1 MFFIY
6 FCGRI
11 FFNLQSQKMKKLL
24 CGALAAGIAATA
36 WAAPEHPD
44 STGFKFTDVKLVKTS
59 PVRDQNKSGTCWC
72 FSSNTFFENEI
83 LRKTGKAVD
92 LSEMFVVWH
101 TYDDK
106 ADKYIRTN
114 GKINFSQGGSGLDVP
129 YVWATYGAVPESVY
143 AGLNYGE
150 DNHVHGELEAAM
162 SGYINGVA
170 RKSNRR
176 LSTAWRKGLK
186 GILDAYFGEL
196 PETFEYEGKTYT
208 PQSFAQSL
216 GINAADYIPVTSFT
230 HHPFYQSFAI
240 EVADNWLWE
249 KYHNVPMEEMKA
261 IVDNALDNGYSVAW
275 AADVSEPGF
284 NWTDGYAVIPKKKT
298 EKDMNG
304 TELARWVKLSDRD
317 REKESNKISGPRE
330 EITVTQELR
339 QEMFDKQETTDDHG
353 MVIVGKAVDQEGN
366 KYYKVKNSWDT
377 NHVYDGFFYV
387 SEPYFLAKTLDIL
400 VNREAIPKNIAK
412 KMKI

>member
-1 MFFIY
+1 
-6 FCGRI
+6 
-11 FFNLQSQKMKKLL
+11 MKKYILGTVAL
-24 CGALAAGIAATA
+24 SLAFGAFADESKAKNDTVG
-36 WAAPEHPD
+36 
-44 STGFKFTDVKLVKTS
+44 GFKFTDVKLVKTT
-59 PVRDQNKSGTCWC
+59 PVKDQNKSGTCWS
-72 FSSNTFFENEI
+72 FSGISFLEDEI
-83 LRKTGKAVD
+83 LRKTGKEVD
-92 LSEMFVVWH
+92 LSEMFIVRH
-101 TYDDK
+101 CYNDK
-106 ADKYIRTN
+106 ADKYIRMN
-114 GKINFSQGGSGLDVP
+114 GTINFAQGGSTLDVP
-129 YVWATYGAVPESVY
+129 YVMVNYGLVPEEAYTGLQYGTEKHEHAELSSVLTSMVNSVNS
-143 AGLNYGE
+143 AKTKS
-150 DNHVHGELEAAM
+150 HVWKKAF
-162 SGYINGVA
+162 
-170 RKSNRR
+170 
-176 LSTAWRKGLK
+176 KGA
-186 GILDAYFGEL
+186 LDAYFGEL

-400 VNREAIPKNIAK
+400 VNREAIPKSIAK